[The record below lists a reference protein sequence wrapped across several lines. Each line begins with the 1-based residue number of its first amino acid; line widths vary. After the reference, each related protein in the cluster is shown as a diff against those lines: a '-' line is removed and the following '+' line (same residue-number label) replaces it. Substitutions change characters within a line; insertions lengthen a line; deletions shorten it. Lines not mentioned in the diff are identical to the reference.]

1 MNSKTAKNSISRRSL
16 IKFGAGFLGT
26 GSLATIVGQDL
37 LAPRPAMAQND
48 ITPEEALKLLMEGNE
63 RFVNQK
69 RNNPNQ
75 DMARLT
81 EVAEGQ
87 SPFAAVLSC
96 ADSRVPPE
104 IVFDRGLGDIFVVRN
119 AGNIATPEEIG
130 SLEFGTLVLGAKVL
144 MVTAHEHCGAV
155 KATMKG
161 GEVPGT
167 IGSILE
173 SIAPAVTGFEGKQE
187 DPVAVE
193 SVAQANVKLQIER
206 LMASPVIS
214 ELVTAGKLMV
224 VGGYYDLD
232 SGTVTMVS

>member
-1 MNSKTAKNSISRRSL
+1 MNSRTVRNSISRRGL

-26 GSLATIVGQDL
+26 GSLAAALGKDL
-37 LAPRPAMAQND
+37 LSPRPAVAQND
-48 ITPEEALKLLMEGNE
+48 ITPDAALQLLKEGNE

-69 RNNPNQ
+69 RSNPNQ

-104 IVFDRGLGDIFVVRN
+104 LVFDRGLGDIFVVRN
-119 AGNIATPEEIG
+119 AGNVATPEEIG

-144 MVTAHEHCGAV
+144 MVTAHERCGAV

-161 GEVPGT
+161 DEVPGT

-173 SIAPAVTGFEGKQE
+173 SIAPAVAGLEGKQD
-187 DPVAVE
+187 DPASVE
-193 SVAQANVKLQIER
+193 SAAKSNVKLQIER

-214 ELVTAGKLMV
+214 ELVTTGKLMV

-232 SGTVTMVS
+232 TGAVTMVS